1 MPQPHTS
8 RPGGQAVRIRS
19 TLMLVVPVLLAATL
33 VGCKGG
39 NIPPSAD
46 PGKTEQTP
54 AGSSK
59 LLMPDDPNAD
69 VGSPLFKSAGPPPAY
84 PLATAGSDHIVI
96 ANCTV
101 QFEDRQTVSAEVD
114 GKIELIAT
122 PMKRRPDGIWE
133 YRMVDGTVVTHDPSK
148 FDPKNLHPRIE
159 FNPRDRLVL
168 KDNPE
173 RWTPYYKLREG
184 EVVADDQILC
194 LLDDSLVSTRLASA
208 AQIKEAAAQGSKAA
222 EDGVRFTRAKMKL
235 SEGKED
241 LFSKKEA
248 LDDQITLSRF
258 LENLAQSSSTIAKAN
273 QEHDEAVVMLHRHRV
288 KSRVDGIIRNVAKR
302 PGEFVRA
309 GEKIFEIQ
317 STEKVRLEGNLDVQY
332 YDRVKRGTPVTVEP
346 AVPSAPVKSHAWHRQ
361 EVAGVAVTAHP
372 TQPLVVS
379 AGLDGSAL
387 VWDPNIGNAENRP
400 GTPTNL
406 PHPVPVR
413 CVACTPP
420 GAKSILAI
428 TGGDDGKVRIWDL
441 ANPNKLPKTPSREP
455 ADAHSSSVIAVA
467 ISPDG
472 KYAATAAGRE
482 VFIWD
487 LDGGRKLYALPDSH
501 RDGITSLSF
510 TPQAQLVTASKDRTL
525 KVWKIG
531 TEKAAVAKTIDHRSG
546 AVDVLGVSPDGGRVL
561 FDQDKSRVDLVNLSD
576 AQTIGQ
582 LTNVGP
588 SVAFATLAVFGPDYV
603 TPNSPVEKMP
613 YTIVTAGGEGDLKG
627 GLQVWH
633 APRAGG
639 RGSEVARF
647 ITPGRVP
654 VTCAAFS
661 PHKDIPFLVVGTA
674 AGTVHVWTQPAGPAK
689 KLEGRVT
696 NIDSTDPR
704 FVTVRV
710 EMSNK
715 DIGLLDRSAATVI
728 VNPGQ

>member
-1 MPQPHTS
+1 M
-8 RPGGQAVRIRS
+8 RPRS
-19 TLMLVVPVLLAATL
+19 ALLVATPVLLAAAL
-33 VGCKGG
+33 VGCKKDTGPDK
-39 NIPPSAD
+39 PPATGDSQL
-46 PGKTEQTP
+46 GTTTGLQK
-54 AGSSK
+54 
-59 LLMPDDPNAD
+59 DDPKAD
-69 VGSPLFKSAGPPPAY
+69 IGGALYKAAGAPPAY
-84 PLATAGSDHIVI
+84 AAVAPGNDPIVI

-122 PMKRRPDGIWE
+122 PMKRRPDGVWE
-133 YRMVDGTVVTHDPSK
+133 YKLADGTVVTHDPAK
-148 FDPKNLHPRIE
+148 FDPKAPHPRIE
-159 FNPRDRLVL
+159 FNPRDKLAL

-173 RWTPYYKLREG
+173 KWVPYYRLREG
-184 EVVADDQILC
+184 DLVTDEQVLC
-194 LLDDSLVSTRLASA
+194 VLDDSLVSTKLAAAGVIKTA
-208 AQIKEAAAQGSKAA
+208 AQDGIKAAQ
-222 EDGVRFTRAKMKL
+222 DGVKYTEEKL
-235 SEGKED
+235 KLLGDRKD
-241 LFSKKEA
+241 LFSRKEQ
-248 LDDQITLSRF
+248 LDDQITLTRF
-258 LENLAQSSSTIAKAN
+258 LENLAQSASTIAKAT
-273 QEHDEAVVMLHRHRV
+273 QEHDEAVVMMHRHRM
-288 KSRVDGIIRNVAKR
+288 KSRVDGIVRNIAKR

-309 GEKIFEIQ
+309 GEKIYEIQ

-332 YDRVKRGTPVTVEP
+332 YGRVKRNMAVTVEP

-361 EVAGVAVTAHP
+361 EVAGIAVTGTAAR
-372 TQPLVVS
+372 PLVVS

-387 VWDPNIGNAENRP
+387 VWDPNLKDEAGHPPA
-400 GTPTNL
+400 PTNL

-420 GAKSILAI
+420 GTRSTLAV
-428 TGGDDGKVRIWDL
+428 TGGDDGKVRIWDVS
-441 ANPNKLPKTPSREP
+441 NPSKLPQSPTREP
-455 ADAHSSSVIAVA
+455 ADAHGSSVTFVAV
-467 ISPDG
+467 SPDG
-472 KYAATAAGRE
+472 KFAATAAGRE
-482 VFIWD
+482 VFVWN
-487 LDGGRKLYALPDSH
+487 LDAGTKLYALPDSH
-501 RDGITSLSF
+501 RDGITSLAF

-525 KVWKIG
+525 KVWRVG
-531 TEKAAVAKTIDHRSG
+531 AEKAHVAKTLDHRAG

-561 FDQDKSRVDLVNLSD
+561 FDQDKSRIDLVNLAD
-576 AQTIGQ
+576 GQTTGQ

-588 SVAFATLAVFGPDYV
+588 SVAFATLAVFGPDYA
-603 TPNSPVEKMP
+603 TPNSPVEGSP
-613 YTIVTAGGEGDLKG
+613 YSIVTAGGEGDLKG

-647 ITPGRVP
+647 ITPGRVA

-661 PHKDIPFLVVGTA
+661 PHKDAPFLVVGTA
-674 AGTVHVWTQPAGPAK
+674 AGTVHVWTPPAGPAK

>member
-1 MPQPHTS
+1 MRT
-8 RPGGQAVRIRS
+8 RS
-19 TLMLVVPVLLAATL
+19 ALMLAIPVMLAAAL
-33 VGCKGG
+33 VGCKRG
-39 NIPPSAD
+39 IPTGVVANPDSTA
-46 PGKTEQTP
+46 TAP
-54 AGSSK
+54 ATSV
-59 LLMPDDPNAD
+59 LQPDDPTAPIGN
-69 VGSPLFKSAGPPPAY
+69 PLYKTAAAPVYST
-84 PLATAGSDHIVI
+84 ATPGTEPIVI
-96 ANCTV
+96 PNVTV
-101 QFEDRQTVSAEVD
+101 QMEDRQAVSAEVD

-122 PMKRRPDGIWE
+122 PMKKRPDGIWE
-133 YRMVDGTVVTHDPSK
+133 YRMADGTVITHDPTK
-148 FDPKNLHPRIE
+148 FDPKSPHPRID
-159 FNPRDRLVL
+159 FNPRDRLAL

-173 RWTPYYKLREG
+173 KWTPYYKLREG
-184 EVVADDQILC
+184 EIVSDDQILC
-194 LLDDSLVSTRLASA
+194 LLDDSLVSTKLAAA
-208 AQIKEAAAQGSKAA
+208 AQIKEAASQGIKAA
-222 EDGVRFTRAKMKL
+222 EEGVKFTRDKMKL
-235 SEGKED
+235 YEGRTD
-241 LFSKKEA
+241 SLSKKEV
-248 LDDQITLSRF
+248 LEDQITLTRF
-258 LENLAQSSSTIAKAN
+258 LENFAQSSSTIAKAN

-288 KSRVDGIIRNVAKR
+288 RSRVDGIIRNVAKR
-302 PGEFVRA
+302 PGEYVRA
-309 GEKIFEIQ
+309 GEKIYEIQ

-332 YDRVKRGTPVTVEP
+332 YDRVKRNMLVTVEP

-361 EVAGVAVTAHP
+361 DVAGVAVTGSV
-372 TQPLVVS
+372 TQPLIVS

-387 VWDPNIGNAENRP
+387 VWDPNLGNAENRS

-420 GAKSILAI
+420 GAKSVLAI

-441 ANPNKLPKTPSREP
+441 SNPNKIPKNPVREP
-455 ADAHSSSVIAVA
+455 AETHASSVTAVA
-467 ISPDG
+467 VSPDG
-472 KYAATAAGRE
+472 KFAATAAGRE

-487 LDGGRKLYALPDSH
+487 LDAGKKLYTLPDSH
-501 RDGITSLSF
+501 RDSITSLSF
-510 TPQAQLVTASKDRTL
+510 TPQTELVTASKDRTL
-525 KVWKIG
+525 KVWRVG
-531 TEKAAVAKTIDHRSG
+531 TDKAAVARTIDHRSG

-561 FDQDKSRVDLVNLSD
+561 FDQDKSRIDLVNLSD

-588 SVAFATLAVFGPDYV
+588 SVGFATLAVFGPDYV
-603 TPNSPVEKMP
+603 PVNSPVEKMP
-613 YTIVTAGGEGDLKG
+613 YSIVTAGGEGDLKG

-647 ITPGRVP
+647 LTPGRVA

-661 PHKDIPFLVVGTA
+661 PHKEVPFLVVGTA
-674 AGTVHVWTQPAGPAK
+674 AGTIHVWTPPSGPAK
-689 KLEGRVT
+689 KLEGRIT